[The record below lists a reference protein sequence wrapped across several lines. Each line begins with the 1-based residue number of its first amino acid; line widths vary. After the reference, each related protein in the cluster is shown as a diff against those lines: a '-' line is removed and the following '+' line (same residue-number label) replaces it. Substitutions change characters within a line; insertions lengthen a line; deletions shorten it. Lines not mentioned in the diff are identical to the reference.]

1 MRGYAREVAFCKVYT
16 YIMSGGFDG
25 DFSEF
30 DTEKLGEDV
39 VFAKSLVEGVVA
51 EKENLDSEIAKL
63 SKSFKLSRIYRIDL
77 AILELAIWEIEHT
90 ETPYQVVINEAAGI
104 AKKYSTEKSV
114 SYVNGVLAAFARGK
128 NE

>member
-16 YIMSGGFDG
+16 YIMSGEFDE
-25 DFSEF
+25 DFLEF

-39 VFAKSLVEGVVA
+39 DFAKSLIEGVIA
-51 EKENLDSEIAKL
+51 DKESLDTEIAKL

-77 AILELAIWEIEHT
+77 AILELAIWEIDHT
-90 ETPYQVVINEAAGI
+90 ETPYQVVINEAVGI

-114 SYVNGVLAAFARGK
+114 SYVNGVLAAFVRGK
-128 NE
+128 DE